1 MNKDTQVFFLNIL
14 SEVINIFLL
23 KVFYD
28 SIVQP
33 RPNSSRFWHTE
44 HHEEERSMTNDT
56 KKMELGLENGSAKES
71 RVGMP
76 KDMSL
81 PIEITQ

>member
-1 MNKDTQVFFLNIL
+1 MNKDTQVFLLNIL

-33 RPNSSRFWHTE
+33 RPNSFRFWHTE
-44 HHEEERSMTNDT
+44 YHEEERCMTNDT
-56 KKMELGLENGSAKES
+56 KKMDMGLENGSAKES
-71 RVGMP
+71 PVGMP
-76 KDMSL
+76 EDMTL
-81 PIEITQ
+81 PMEITQ